1 VAFKTIEMGDI
12 TGFLKIKRK
21 EAGNRPLNERI
32 CDYSEVEQVLN
43 SEDRMLQASRCMDCG
58 IPYCHWSCPV
68 DNLIPEWND
77 LLFRG
82 GWKAAY
88 ERLIATNNF
97 PEVTGRICPA
107 SCEHACVLNIDQEPV
122 TIRENEVAIAEKAF
136 SEGYV
141 KPAPPV
147 TRTGKTVA
155 VIGSGPAGMAAADLL
170 NKAGHSVTLFEKDEK
185 AGGLL
190 RYGIPDF
197 KLSKAIIDRR
207 IDLMIKEG
215 LIVKTGV
222 TIGKDFSAKE
232 IAAKFDA
239 VCVAIGSGQP
249 RDLNIEGRTL
259 KGIYFAVDFLSNQN
273 KVNSGSLN
281 FSGNLINAEGKRV
294 LVIGG
299 GDTGSDCVGTSI
311 RQKAA
316 SVTQIE
322 ILPKPPVFRTADN
335 PWPYFAKVMKTTTS
349 HEEGCERIW
358 SLSTLRFI
366 GEDGVVKGV
375 EVEDVNWEKKNGCYA
390 MKPVPETTRVLE
402 ADFILLALGFV
413 HPIFDGLVS
422 ELELEL
428 DDRQNIKADHTLAT
442 NIGKVFAAGDSVT
455 GASLVVTAIASGRR
469 AAKEIDKFL
478 RKSPPTLPI
487 DRDRL

>member
-1 VAFKTIEMGDI
+1 MGDI

-43 SEDRMLQASRCMDCG
+43 SEDRMLQAARCMDCG
-58 IPYCHWSCPV
+58 IPFCHWSCPV

-82 GWKAAY
+82 EWKAAW
-88 ERLIATNNF
+88 ERLSSTNNF

-107 SCEHACVLNIDQEPV
+107 SCEHACVLNIGQEPV
-122 TIRENEVAIAEKAF
+122 TIRENEVAIAERAF

-141 KPAPPV
+141 RPSPPSI
-147 TRTGKTVA
+147 RTGKTVA
-155 VIGSGPAGMAAADLL
+155 VIGSGPAGMAAADML

-190 RYGIPDF
+190 RFGIPDF
-197 KLSKAIIDRR
+197 KLSKAVIDRR
-207 IDLMIKEG
+207 LELMINEG
-215 LIVKTGV
+215 LTIRTG
-222 TIGKDFSAKE
+222 TAIGKDISARE
-232 IAAKFDA
+232 IVNQFDA
-239 VCVAIGSGQP
+239 VCIAIGSGHP
-249 RDLNIEGRTL
+249 RDLDIEGRDL
-259 KGIYFAVDFLSNQN
+259 KGICFAVDFLTNQN
-273 KVNSGSLN
+273 RINSGDLH
-281 FSGNLINAEGKRV
+281 FSENQLSAEGKKV

-322 ILPKPPVFRTADN
+322 ILPKPPVFRTSDN
-335 PWPYFAKVMKTTTS
+335 PWPYYGKVLKTTTS

-358 SLSTLRFI
+358 SLSTRKFI
-366 GEDGVVKGV
+366 GNDGVVKGV
-375 EVEDVNWEKKNGCYA
+375 EVEDVRWEKTNGRYS
-390 MKPVPETTRVLE
+390 MKPVPDTIQVMK
-402 ADFILLALGFV
+402 ADMVLLALGFV
-413 HPIFDGLVS
+413 HPVIDGLVS

-428 DDRQNIKADHTLAT
+428 DGRNNIKIDSNLSTS
-442 NIGKVFAAGDSVT
+442 ISKVFAAGDSVT
-455 GASLVVTAIASGRR
+455 GASLVVTAIASGRK

-478 RKSPPTLPI
+478 RNKTL
-487 DRDRL
+487 